1 MYRKAQPDCLRY
13 FLSKLSSGSSSS
25 AQVEELARV
34 LVEVGNY
41 EKSLASETVQNAL
54 KDGILKPV
62 LHNNAGSSRVPRLL
76 RLPKQKEILENN
88 SHDFYCYE
96 CHLPG
101 ALTHCRQCSR
111 SFHRLCYRKEPERPN
126 YTVPSGKFQKNRP
139 PAFSSDTD
147 ADSDADDTVQENT
160 SFDYESDVRISSSL
174 LQIDTGS
181 TNSGGQQRF
190 TEEITVDSTS
200 SPIQTDL
207 NNIEDEVAN
216 TSNATKIG
224 TELNRNQK
232 IYREDFEI
240 ESKTKV
246 EVVCMGEIR
255 PPTRKRPRT
264 LTSNLSYKSE
274 IGLNEE
280 LESDFELC
288 TCCRL
293 LKTAELRHPPNMRP
307 DELSYLIDF
316 TFERN
321 RSWKNNT
328 FNHKQVSNDVQS
340 YLESIKIPV
349 GVISDVSKLLFKFP
363 EKHLDSIAAKLK
375 EMQYNLLTEFFVDV
389 LDLQH
394 NIGVFFGPNS
404 MEMEATKWMVRDIA
418 YDLAEIRRCPDC
430 FRHSHEKH
438 SNVWFA
444 KPCVQRHE
452 LVFAKHSGFTYWPAK
467 VIRLLPNNKYDV
479 RFFGGNHSRALIE
492 SRLIRSIDTDIKSLK
507 IGNKPAIKK
516 ALEELRI
523 HQVLSAY
530 PPCIFSFHANKNEME
545 QIIRNALQ
553 RTANQ
558 FLENTNKTRK
568 PPIRRQTICNT
579 APPIRMDTRLD
590 ISDDIVSLPHVEPP
604 MLSDSGF
611 LNDTETRSRTRRSQY
626 SNPKSSKR
634 LTRSSNT
641 LISVADLKQVQDQL
655 DDALK
660 VVAAT
665 QKKNEKLQANIEK
678 LKASIKKHEHEKKIL
693 KRKQWCYW
701 CLNEAIYLCCFRAAY
716 CSQICQSRHW
726 KDGHSKVCRNQN
738 DQRQASSTT

>member
-1 MYRKAQPDCLRY
+1 MSRKAQPDCLRY
-13 FLSKLSSGSSSS
+13 FLSKLSSESSNSG
-25 AQVEELARV
+25 QVEELTRL
-34 LVEVGNY
+34 LVDMGNY

-54 KDGILKPV
+54 KDGLLKPV
-62 LHNNAGSSRVPRLL
+62 LHYNAGSSRVPRLL
-76 RLPKQKEILENN
+76 RLPKPAEIMEHS
-88 SHDFYCYE
+88 SHDFYCFE

-101 ALTHCRQCSR
+101 ALTHCRQCPR
-111 SFHRLCYRKEPERPN
+111 SFHRLCYRKDSERPN

-147 ADSDADDTVQENT
+147 ADSDADETLQENT
-160 SFDYESDVRISSSL
+160 SFDYESDVRVSSSL

-200 SPIQTDL
+200 SPIQADL
-207 NNIEDEVAN
+207 CNIEDEVAN
-216 TSNATKIG
+216 TSNAIKIG
-224 TELNRNQK
+224 NQK
-232 IYREDFEI
+232 IYREDFET

-264 LTSNLSYKSE
+264 LTSNVSYKSE
-274 IGLNEE
+274 ICLNEE
-280 LESDFELC
+280 LESDLDLC

-293 LKTAELRHPPNMRP
+293 LKTAELRHPPNMQP
-307 DELSYLIDF
+307 DELSYLINF

-321 RSWKNNT
+321 RTW
-328 FNHKQVSNDVQS
+328 VENDVQS
-340 YLESIKIPV
+340 YLESIKLPV
-349 GVISDVSKLLFKFP
+349 RMRTVVSKLLFKFP
-363 EKHLDSIAAKLK
+363 ETNLESIAAKLK
-375 EMQYNLLTEFFVDV
+375 DMQYNLLTEFFVDI

-404 MEMEATKWMVRDIA
+404 MEMEATKWMVRDIG
-418 YDLAEIRRCPDC
+418 YDMAEIRRCPDC

-444 KPCVQRHE
+444 KPCIQRHE

-467 VIRLLPNNKYDV
+467 VIRLLPNKKYDV

-492 SRLIRSIDTDIKSLK
+492 SRLIRPIDTDIKSLK

-530 PPCIFSFHANKNEME
+530 QPSIFSFHANKTEME
-545 QIIRNALQ
+545 EIIRNALQ

-558 FLENTNKTRK
+558 FLENTNKPRK
-568 PPIRRQTICNT
+568 PLTRRQTICNVG
-579 APPIRMDTRLD
+579 PPIGRDARLE
-590 ISDDIVSLPHVEPP
+590 ITDDIVSLPNVEPP
-604 MLSDSGF
+604 VLSDSGF
-611 LNDTETRSRTRRSQY
+611 LNDTETRSRMRRSQY
-626 SNPKSSKR
+626 DNTISPKR
-634 LTRSSNT
+634 LTRSANT
-641 LISVADLKQVQDQL
+641 IVSVTDLKQVQDQL
-655 DDALK
+655 DDTLK

-665 QKKNEKLQANIEK
+665 QKKNEKLLANVEK

-716 CSQICQSRHW
+716 CSQVCQSRHW
-726 KDGHSKVCRNQN
+726 KDGHSKVCRNQT

>member
-25 AQVEELARV
+25 AQVEDLVRV
-34 LVEVGNY
+34 LVEAGNY

-54 KDGILKPV
+54 KDGLLKPV
-62 LHNNAGSSRVPRLL
+62 LHNNTGSTRVPRLL
-76 RLPKQKEILENN
+76 RLPKPAEIVENN
-88 SHDFYCYE
+88 LHDFYCFE
-96 CHLPG
+96 CNLPG
-101 ALTHCRQCSR
+101 TLTHCRQCCR

-126 YTVPSGKFQKNRP
+126 YSVPSGKFQKNRP

-147 ADSDADDTVQENT
+147 ADSDANDTAQENT
-160 SFDYESDVRISSSL
+160 SFEYESDVRVPSSL

-200 SPIQTDL
+200 SPIQSDL
-207 NNIEDEVAN
+207 NNFEDEVPN

-224 TELNRNQK
+224 SELHRNQK
-232 IYREDFEI
+232 IYREDFET
-240 ESKTKV
+240 ESKAKV

-274 IGLNEE
+274 ICLNEE
-280 LESDFELC
+280 QESDFELC

-307 DELSYLIDF
+307 DELSYLINF

-321 RSWKNNT
+321 RSW
-328 FNHKQVSNDVQS
+328 VSNDVRS

-349 GVISDVSKLLFKFP
+349 GLISDISKLLFKFP
-363 EKHLDSIAAKLK
+363 DKHLESIAAKLR
-375 EMQYNLLTEFFVDV
+375 EMQYNLLTEFFVDI

-394 NIGVFFGPNS
+394 NIGVFFGPHS

-438 SNVWFA
+438 STVWFA

-452 LVFAKHSGFTYWPAK
+452 LVFAKHSGFSYWPAK

-523 HQVLSAY
+523 HQILSAY
-530 PPCIFSFHANKNEME
+530 PPSIFSFHANKNEME

-553 RTANQ
+553 RTTNQ

-568 PPIRRQTICNT
+568 PPVRRQTICNT
-579 APPIRMDTRLD
+579 ASHIRIDTRLN
-590 ISDDIVSLPHVEPP
+590 ISDDILSLPNVEPP
-604 MLSDSGF
+604 VLSDSGF
-611 LNDTETRSRTRRSQY
+611 LNDTETRSRTKRSQY
-626 SNPKSSKR
+626 GNPKSPKR
-634 LTRSSNT
+634 LTRSANT
-641 LISVADLKQVQDQL
+641 IISVVDLKQVQDQL

>member
-321 RSWKNNT
+321 RSW
-328 FNHKQVSNDVQS
+328 VSNDVQS

>member
-321 RSWKNNT
+321 RSW
-328 FNHKQVSNDVQS
+328 VSNDVQS

-660 VVAAT
+660 VAAAT